1 MQNII
6 NFEWDEN
13 KNIINQ
19 HKHHVSFQT
28 ALKVFYDENLIEY
41 ADNEHS
47 QFEDR
52 YIAIG
57 KVKKILFVSYTIR
70 YGDTVRIISAR
81 KATKEEEAFYY
92 ARKNYNRFF

>member
-41 ADNEHS
+41 ADDEHS
-47 QFEDR
+47 
-52 YIAIG
+52 
-57 KVKKILFVSYTIR
+57 
-70 YGDTVRIISAR
+70 
-81 KATKEEEAFYY
+81 
-92 ARKNYNRFF
+92 